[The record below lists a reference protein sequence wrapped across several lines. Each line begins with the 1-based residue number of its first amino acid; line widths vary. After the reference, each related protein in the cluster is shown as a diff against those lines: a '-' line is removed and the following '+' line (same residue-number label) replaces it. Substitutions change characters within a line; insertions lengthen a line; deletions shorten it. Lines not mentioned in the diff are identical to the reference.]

1 LLAAYKTAIAKLKLD
16 QPKAAAAVGASSQ
29 PNQQQP
35 QQNGDVHMADGQAAS
50 AAAVEDVVPAEA
62 AGGGGR
68 GKAGSKGKAAG
79 AAAGSKPS
87 KKRKVSKSA
96 AAAADSEAAAASPAA
111 ADAPDASKLAAA
123 AAAGSKAAS
132 SSSGMAPLSPQLI
145 REWRRFA
152 ADVDAAERASAAAEG
167 GFAFAF
173 VEGALVKAL
182 KHGWWLLLDEINLA
196 PPEVLERI
204 AGILEAHAPA
214 ASAAA
219 GDSSAGPLSDP
230 AAAADASTG
239 LLLVE
244 RGDVCVVPRHPGFR
258 LVAAM
263 NPATDAGKR
272 DLPPQLRSRFTEFWV
287 GEPRSREDLG
297 QLVGGYLAGAAPAP
311 PVDAVV
317 GLYLAAKAEAVSC
330 LRLFDSVVGS
340 SA

>member
-1 LLAAYKTAIAKLKLD
+1 
-16 QPKAAAAVGASSQ
+16 
-29 PNQQQP
+29 
-35 QQNGDVHMADGQAAS
+35 
-50 AAAVEDVVPAEA
+50 
-62 AGGGGR
+62 
-68 GKAGSKGKAAG
+68 
-79 AAAGSKPS
+79 
-87 KKRKVSKSA
+87 
-96 AAAADSEAAAASPAA
+96 
-111 ADAPDASKLAAA
+111 
-123 AAAGSKAAS
+123 
-132 SSSGMAPLSPQLI
+132 
-145 REWRRFA
+145 
-152 ADVDAAERASAAAEG
+152 
-167 GFAFAF
+167 
-173 VEGALVKAL
+173 VKAL

-204 AGILEAHAPA
+204 AGILEAHPPA

-219 GDSSAGPLSDP
+219 AGAGVGSGAGSLSDP

-287 GEPRSREDLG
+287 GEPRSRQDLG

-317 GLYLAAKAEAVSC
+317 DLYLAAKAEAVS
-330 LRLFDSVVGS
+330 
-340 SA
+340 